1 MPKDNREDI
10 HEVEFMFLSLIPKK
24 IKVGIIGGGRAAA
37 IKATSFLEQGCSVE
51 VLSRDFIAS
60 FENLNRVE
68 LIVGEYQSDFIKDK
82 HIIVIAIDDE
92 KVVKEIISQ
101 CEEQAKIFINA
112 GNYRHGNAAMSIQ
125 DSLGNIN
132 FALNTKGGNPK
143 ASLMIKEEI
152 KNNLKEYDEFI
163 GFINKLR
170 SKAKE
175 FNEYKQEII
184 SFIATEDYKFMWEK
198 RKEKECLLLFFKE
211 ELVHKLF
218 N

>member
-1 MPKDNREDI
+1 
-10 HEVEFMFLSLIPKK
+10 
-24 IKVGIIGGGRAAA
+24 
-37 IKATSFLEQGCSVE
+37 
-51 VLSRDFIAS
+51 
-60 FENLNRVE
+60 
-68 LIVGEYQSDFIKDK
+68 
-82 HIIVIAIDDE
+82 
-92 KVVKEIISQ
+92 
-101 CEEQAKIFINA
+101 
-112 GNYRHGNAAMSIQ
+112 MSIQ

-211 ELVHKLF
+211 ELVHRLF

>member
-1 MPKDNREDI
+1 MPKDNRKDI
-10 HEVEFMFLSLIPKK
+10 HELEFMFLSLIPKK

-37 IKATSFLEQGCSVE
+37 IKTASFLEHGCSVE
-51 VLSRDFIAS
+51 VLAKDFINS
-60 FENLNRVE
+60 FESLNKVE
-68 LIVGEYQSDFIKDK
+68 LIVGEYQRDFIKDK

-92 KVVKEIISQ
+92 KVIKEIISQ

-125 DSLGNIN
+125 DCLGNIN

-143 ASLMIKEEI
+143 ASLMIKDEI

-163 GFINKLR
+163 GFTNKLR

-175 FNEYKQEII
+175 FNKYKQEII
-184 SFIATEDYKFMWEK
+184 SFMATEDYKFMWEK
-198 RKEKECLLLFFKE
+198 GKEKECLLLFFSE
-211 ELVHKLF
+211 ELLHKLF